1 MLGKFATGVSALLTR
16 STVPLLQNAGFTPKQ
31 YWTGTILNHASSKKY
46 QAHSGTSKLLGVLS
60 TGPALCAA
68 QPLLEQ
74 QTRNTFV
81 LKRRTPPNL
90 YKKNQKP
97 GKLRGRHFVYELVEN
112 RTVIKKPNLEVILT
126 AFVEGVGAKGDVVSL
141 KPNVAYNQL
150 LLPGL
155 AVYKTPENLAK
166 YATEKDETEKEIHSS
181 AYAQRTVNKLESLI
195 LAVVMNKDHPW
206 VIEPWHIRTALRKA
220 GYYVPTEAIELPATP
235 ITGPDLLKQNKE
247 FTVTIT
253 INNLEKARVRC
264 RIHHWSTEP
273 SNRLPYVF
281 EHWKQEAE
289 PLFGGA

>member
-1 MLGKFATGVSALLTR
+1 MFGKFATGVSALLTR
-16 STVPLLQNAGFTPKQ
+16 STVPLLQNAGFTSKQ
-31 YWTGTILNHASSKKY
+31 YWTGSILNHASSKTY
-46 QAHSGTSKLLGVLS
+46 RAQSGSKLLGVLS
-60 TGPALCAA
+60 AGSPLCAP
-68 QPLLEQ
+68 QSVMEE

-90 YKKNQKP
+90 CKKHQKP

-126 AFVEGVGAKGDVVSL
+126 AFVEGIGAKGDVVSL

-166 YATEKDETEKEIHSS
+166 YAIEKDETEKEIHSS

-195 LAVVMNKDHPW
+195 LAVVMNKDQPW
-206 VIEPWHIRTALRKA
+206 VIESWHIRTALRKA

-281 EHWKQEAE
+281 EHWKQGAE